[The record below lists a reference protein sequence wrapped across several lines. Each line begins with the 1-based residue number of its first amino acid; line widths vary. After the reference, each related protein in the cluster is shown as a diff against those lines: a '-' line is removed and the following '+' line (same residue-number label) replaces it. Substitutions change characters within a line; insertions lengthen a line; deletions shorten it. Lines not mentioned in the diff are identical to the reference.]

1 MRRRT
6 LLWSVCAALTAQT
19 NPPYRATQEEL
30 ARIDAGVAH
39 LDRRIASLRGDA
51 ALIADAEVFLKAA
64 RWIVRFPEEF
74 YTKEYVA
81 HTLAAIEK
89 GMQRAAAIEAGK
101 PAWPSRRGRVIRA
114 YRSRVDGSV
123 QPYAVFVPE
132 SYDPARPI
140 RLDVVLHG
148 RGATLNEVSFI
159 AQHEGPRPPS
169 PDTPHM
175 QLHVFGRTN
184 NAYRWA
190 GETDVFEALASV
202 RARYN
207 IDADRIVLRGFSMGG
222 AGAWHIGLHYPD
234 MWAAVEAGAGFTETR
249 RYARLPEVPPHVEKT
264 LRIYDA
270 ADYSL
275 NAWNVPM
282 VGYGGE
288 DDPQLQASVN
298 IRDRLATEGLKLA
311 DMRMLFLVGP
321 KTGHRWHP
329 ESLAESNKFL
339 DEAAARGRRVP
350 DHIRFVTYTTG
361 YNKCHWI
368 TVEKLVRQ
376 FERAEVDA
384 RREGARVVVTTKNVA
399 RVKVDFDGEV
409 VVDGIDARGPAKS
422 PSGLEGKRH
431 ALQGPIDDAF
441 LDSFLCV
448 RPSGPPDPELEKF
461 SRNWA
466 KFMRADLPV
475 KDDVLVTEADM
486 RRTLVLFGEPTNN
499 RAMARVAPH
508 LRIVWGK
515 NVIQMGPR
523 STAKQYPT
531 AYYRLAMI
539 SPNPRNLR
547 NYVVLGSGHTF
558 GEADFRGTNALL
570 YPRLGDWAII
580 DKADGKVVNTGFF
593 TEGWD
598 LPRSPDPS
606 RPQGRAGSIRR

>member
-1 MRRRT
+1 MPKPCR
-6 LLWSVCAALTAQT
+6 LSAWCFCGALFAQA
-19 NPPYRATQEEL
+19 PPPPPASYQPTEDER
-30 ARIDAGVAH
+30 ARISSGIAQLEKRV
-39 LDRRIASLRGDA
+39 ASLRGDA
-51 ALIADAEVFLKAA
+51 ALITDVDVFLKAA
-64 RWIVRFPEEF
+64 RWIVRFPDEF
-74 YTKEYVA
+74 FTKEYAA

-89 GMQRAAAIEAGK
+89 GMQRAAEVEAGK
-101 PAWPSRRGRVIRA
+101 PSWPSRRGRVIRA

-132 SYDPARPI
+132 SYDPAKPI

-190 GETDVFEALASV
+190 GETDVFEALENV

-222 AGAWHIGLHYPD
+222 AGAWHLGLHYPD
-234 MWAAVEAGAGFTETR
+234 MWAAVESGAGFTETR
-249 RYARLPEVPPHVEKT
+249 RYARLADVPPHVENT

-270 ADYSL
+270 ADWAL

-288 DDPQLQASVN
+288 DDPQLQASLN
-298 IRDRLATEGLKLA
+298 IRERIAAEGLNLA

-329 ESLAESNKFL
+329 ESLAESNRFL
-339 DEAAARGRRVP
+339 DEAASRGRRAP
-350 DHIRFVTYTTG
+350 DHIRFVTYTTR
-361 YNKCHWI
+361 YNRCHWI
-368 TVEKLVRQ
+368 TVEALENH
-376 FERAEVDA
+376 FERAEVEA
-384 RREGARVVVTTKNVA
+384 RREGGRVVVTTKNVA
-399 RVKVDFDGEV
+399 RLKVDHVGEV
-409 VVDGIDARGPAKS
+409 VID
-422 PSGLEGKRH
+422 GKRH
-431 ALQGPIDDAF
+431 VAGLAGELAGKKHGLQGPIDDAF
-441 LDSFLCV
+441 LNEFLCV

-461 SRNWA
+461 SRAWA
-466 KFMRADLPV
+466 KYMRGDVPV
-475 KDDVLVTEADM
+475 KDEALVTNADM
-486 RRTLVLFGEPTNN
+486 RRTLVLFGEPANN
-499 RAMARVAPH
+499 RVLARLAPH
-508 LRIVWGK
+508 MPIVWAK

-523 STAKQYPT
+523 STAKRYP
-531 AYYRLAMI
+531 AAHYRLAMVHR
-539 SPNPRNLR
+539 NPLSQK
-547 NYVVLGSGHTF
+547 YVVLGTGHTF

-580 DKADGKVVNTGFF
+580 EKASGKVVETGFF
-593 TEGWD
+593 DENWNE
-598 LPRSPDPS
+598 LR
-606 RPQGRAGSIRR
+606 RP